1 MVDLLDVLIPQ
12 RTIRITTP
20 RRNFHLHGLQDRNLK
35 NVRTLF
41 YVFEC
46 VYSTAMIMN
55 LFPSAH
61 HDHTY
66 RACFKYINSR
76 VSAHEMCFMVVTLWA
91 DQQWL

>member
-66 RACFKYINSR
+66 NRAC
-76 VSAHEMCFMVVTLWA
+76 V
-91 DQQWL
+91 